1 MKATKLS
8 FFLLGAVVLTGC
20 STQTMIPA
28 ENHITEGVVCIT
40 PDDSNRKVAYN
51 CTIGALQQKG
61 YTVKEIGHRT
71 NDPNCDAILDCQ
83 TVSRWDVANFTS
95 DIKYEWYEDG
105 TKIGRCHYQAKSG
118 LNFTKFINTQG
129 KVNDLL
135 NKLLPKSKKLPSR
148 YEGQAANW

>member
-1 MKATKLS
+1 M
-8 FFLLGAVVLTGC
+8 
-20 STQTMIPA
+20 
-28 ENHITEGVVCIT
+28 CIT

-118 LNFTKFINTQG
+118 LNFTKFINTQE

-135 NKLLPKSKKLPSR
+135 NKLLPNLRNCPVDMRGSLPIGNASRGSSAFLLQLPLTQTSQSITETRLLKSR
-148 YEGQAANW
+148 H